1 MAIISNLFY
10 TSRNRSLSAYMEEQ
24 DGKFLTGTIM
34 ARSEEEMFIAVKKGI
49 VKDRAN
55 IHLICQDIC
64 TIIKGCVFEWC
75 LSGEKFDIEKT
86 IERIVKTYLSD
97 FLA

>member
-34 ARSEEEMFIAVKKGI
+34 ARSEEKTLIAGELLL
-49 VKDRAN
+49 
-55 IHLICQDIC
+55 LIE
-64 TIIKGCVFEWC
+64 VAA
-75 LSGEKFDIEKT
+75 S
-86 IERIVKTYLSD
+86 
-97 FLA
+97 